1 MNWDDLRFF
10 LEVSRT
16 GRLVTA
22 ARRLD
27 VDHTTVSRRITAL
40 ETALG
45 TPLFDRAPTGYAMTE
60 AGKKLLPHAE
70 DMETACIAVQ
80 RQADDAGRQGE
91 DLAGVVRVG
100 ATEGYGTVML
110 APQLSRIV
118 EKHQRLVIDLLAV
131 PRVVNL
137 SRREADIVITLERP
151 KRGPFIVQKLS
162 DYALGLYGAVSYLA
176 AHPPIQSREDL
187 ERHMFVGY
195 VDDLLFS
202 QELHYLDEL
211 CRPERIGLRSTSILA
226 QHRAIAA
233 GTGIGV
239 LPAFIAS
246 QDPSLAR
253 ILPAKLMKR
262 TFWMS
267 MPVEIKHLAR
277 MQATWAFIKAAAE
290 QQQAL
295 MLGGLAGES
304 H

>member
-1 MNWDDLRFF
+1 VNWDDLRFF

-22 ARRLD
+22 ARRLE

-45 TPLFDRAPTGYAMTE
+45 TPLFERAPTGYTMTE

-70 DMETACIAVQ
+70 DMETACIGVQ
-80 RQADDAGRQGE
+80 RQADDQGRRGE
-91 DLAGVVRVG
+91 DLSGVVRVG

-110 APQLSRIV
+110 APQLSRLV
-118 EKHQRLVIDLLAV
+118 AQHPRLVIDLLAV

-151 KRGPFIVQKLS
+151 TRGPFIVQKLT
-162 DYALGLYGAVSYLA
+162 DYALCLYGAKSYLA
-176 AHPPIQSREDL
+176 AHPPIRNREDL
-187 ERHMFVGY
+187 DHHMFIGY

-211 CRPERIGLRSTSILA
+211 CRPDRIGLRSTSILA
-226 QHRAIAA
+226 QHRAIVA
-233 GTGIGV
+233 GAGIGV

-246 QDPSLAR
+246 QDTSLQR
-253 ILPAKLMKR
+253 ILPAKAMQR

-277 MQATWAFIKAAAE
+277 MQATWRFIKAAAD
-290 QQQAL
+290 QQQAVL
-295 MLGGLAGES
+295 NDLPADPA
-304 H
+304 

>member
-22 ARRLD
+22 ARRLE

-45 TPLFDRAPTGYAMTE
+45 TPLFERAPTGYTMTE
-60 AGKKLLPHAE
+60 AGKLLLPHAE

-80 RQADDAGRQGE
+80 RQAEDAERRGE
-91 DLAGVVRVG
+91 DLSGVVRVG

-110 APQLSRIV
+110 APQLSRLV
-118 EKHQRLVIDLLAV
+118 AQHPRLVIDLMAV

-151 KRGPFIVQKLS
+151 TRGPYVVQKLT
-162 DYALGLYGAVSYLA
+162 DYALCLYGARHYLA
-176 AHPPIQSREDL
+176 AHPPIAHRDDL
-187 ERHMFVGY
+187 DRHTFVGY

-202 QELHYLDEL
+202 QELHYLDDL
-211 CRPERIGLRSTSILA
+211 CRPDRIGLRSTSILA

-233 GTGIGV
+233 GAGIGV
-239 LPAFIAS
+239 LPAFIGEA
-246 QDPSLAR
+246 DPTLQR
-253 ILPAKLMKR
+253 ILPARTMQR

-277 MQATWAFIKAAAE
+277 MQATWRFIKAEAEAA
-290 QQQAL
+290 Q
-295 MLGGLAGES
+295 GLLQV
-304 H
+304 

>member
-1 MNWDDLRFF
+1 VNWDDLRFF

-22 ARRLD
+22 ARRLE

-45 TPLFDRAPTGYAMTE
+45 TPLFERAPTGYTMTE

-70 DMETACIAVQ
+70 DMETACIGVQ
-80 RQADDAGRQGE
+80 RQADDQGRRGE
-91 DLAGVVRVG
+91 DLSGVVRVG

-110 APQLSRIV
+110 APQLSRLV
-118 EKHQRLVIDLLAV
+118 AQHPRLVIDLLAV

-151 KRGPFIVQKLS
+151 TRGPFIVQKLT
-162 DYALGLYGAVSYLA
+162 DYALCLYGAKSYLA
-176 AHPPIQSREDL
+176 AHPPIRNREDL
-187 ERHMFVGY
+187 DRHMFIGY

-211 CRPERIGLRSTSILA
+211 CRPDRIGLRSTSILA
-226 QHRAIAA
+226 QHRAIVA
-233 GTGIGV
+233 GAGIGV

-246 QDPSLAR
+246 QDTSLQR
-253 ILPAKLMKR
+253 ILPAKAMQR

-277 MQATWAFIKAAAE
+277 MQATWRFIKAAAD
-290 QQQAL
+290 QQQAVL
-295 MLGGLAGES
+295 NDLPADPA
-304 H
+304 

>member
-22 ARRLD
+22 ARRLE

-45 TPLFDRAPTGYAMTE
+45 TPLFERAPTGYTMTE

-70 DMETACIAVQ
+70 DMETACIGVQ
-80 RQADDAGRQGE
+80 RQADDQGRRGE
-91 DLAGVVRVG
+91 DLSGVVRVG

-110 APQLSRIV
+110 APQLSRLV
-118 EKHQRLVIDLLAV
+118 AQHPRLVIDLLAV

-151 KRGPFIVQKLS
+151 TRGPFIVQKLT
-162 DYALGLYGAVSYLA
+162 DYALCLYGAKSYLA
-176 AHPPIQSREDL
+176 AHPPIRNREDL
-187 ERHMFVGY
+187 DRHMFIGY

-211 CRPERIGLRSTSILA
+211 CRPDRIGLRSTSILA
-226 QHRAIAA
+226 QHRAIVA
-233 GTGIGV
+233 GAGIGV

-246 QDPSLAR
+246 QDTSLQR
-253 ILPAKLMKR
+253 ILPAKAMQR

-277 MQATWAFIKAAAE
+277 MQATWRFIKAAAD
-290 QQQAL
+290 QQQAVL
-295 MLGGLAGES
+295 NDLPADPA
-304 H
+304 

>member
-22 ARRLD
+22 ARRLE

-45 TPLFDRAPTGYAMTE
+45 TPLFERAPTGYAMTE
-60 AGKKLLPHAE
+60 AGRKMLPHAE
-70 DMETACIAVQ
+70 DMETACIGVQ
-80 RQADDAGRQGE
+80 RQADEGRQGE
-91 DLAGVVRVG
+91 ALAGVVRVG

-110 APQLSRIV
+110 APQLSRLV
-118 EKHQRLVIDLLAV
+118 AQHPRLVIDLLAV

-151 KRGPFIVQKLS
+151 TRGPFIMQKLT
-162 DYALGLYGAVSYLA
+162 DYTLCLYGAKSYLA
-176 AHPPIQSREDL
+176 AHPPIRSREDL
-187 ERHMFVGY
+187 DRHMFIGY

-211 CRPERIGLRSTSILA
+211 CRPDRVGLRSTSILA

-233 GTGIGV
+233 GAGIGV
-239 LPAFIAS
+239 LPAFIAG
-246 QDPSLAR
+246 QDASLQR
-253 ILPAKLMKR
+253 ILPARPMQR

-277 MQATWAFIKAAAE
+277 MQATWAFIKAAADA
-290 QQQAL
+290 QQDVL
-295 MLGGLAGES
+295 NDHPHGDGS
-304 H
+304 

>member
-22 ARRLD
+22 ARRLE

-45 TPLFDRAPTGYAMTE
+45 TPLFERAPTGYTMTE

-70 DMETACIAVQ
+70 DMETACIGVQ
-80 RQADDAGRQGE
+80 RQADDQGRRGE
-91 DLAGVVRVG
+91 DLSGVVRVG

-110 APQLSRIV
+110 APQLSRLV
-118 EKHQRLVIDLLAV
+118 AQHPRLVIDLLAV

-151 KRGPFIVQKLS
+151 TRGPFIVQKLT
-162 DYALGLYGAVSYLA
+162 DYALCLYGAKSYLA
-176 AHPPIQSREDL
+176 AHPPIRNREDL
-187 ERHMFVGY
+187 DHHMFIGY

-211 CRPERIGLRSTSILA
+211 CRPDRIGLRSTSILA
-226 QHRAIAA
+226 QHRAIVA
-233 GTGIGV
+233 GAGIGV

-246 QDPSLAR
+246 QDTSLQR
-253 ILPAKLMKR
+253 ILPAKAMQR

-277 MQATWAFIKAAAE
+277 MQATWRFIKAAAD
-290 QQQAL
+290 QQQAVL
-295 MLGGLAGES
+295 NDLPADPA
-304 H
+304 

>member
-22 ARRLD
+22 ARRLE

-40 ETALG
+40 ESALG
-45 TPLFDRAPTGYAMTE
+45 TPLFERAPTGYTLTE
-60 AGKKLLPHAE
+60 AGRQLLPHAE
-70 DMETACIAVQ
+70 DMETACIGVQ
-80 RQADDAGRQGE
+80 RQADAQGSRGE
-91 DLAGVVRVG
+91 DLSGVVRVG

-110 APQLSRIV
+110 APQLSRLV
-118 EKHQRLVIDLLAV
+118 ASHPRLVIDLLAV

-151 KRGPFIVQKLS
+151 TRGPFIVQKLT
-162 DYALGLYGAVSYLA
+162 DYALCLYGSADYLA
-176 AHPPIQSREDL
+176 AHPPILTREDL
-187 ERHMFVGY
+187 DRHMFIGY

-233 GTGIGV
+233 GAGIGV

-246 QDPSLAR
+246 QDPSLRR
-253 ILPAKLMKR
+253 ILPAKAMQR

-267 MPVEIKHLAR
+267 MPIEIKHLAR
-277 MQATWAFIKAAAE
+277 MQTTWRFIKAQAE
-290 QQQAL
+290 AQQELLNATADD
-295 MLGGLAGES
+295 AGR
-304 H
+304 